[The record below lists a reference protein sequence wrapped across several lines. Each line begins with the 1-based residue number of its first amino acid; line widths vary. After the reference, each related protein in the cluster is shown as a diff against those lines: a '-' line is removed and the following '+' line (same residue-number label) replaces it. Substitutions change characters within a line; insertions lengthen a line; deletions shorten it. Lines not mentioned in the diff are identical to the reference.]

1 MVSQRDQN
9 MAMSP
14 LSLRHPDSLHESVHE
29 SDAADTRRKLDTF
42 LVDNQELETLNAR
55 LASFNLFRVL
65 RIERAEIR
73 HSNVLAWLLTPGETH
88 GLGAHFLR
96 RFLSRLLMENEDAPV
111 QLTPSQV
118 ELMSFDDVE
127 VYREWKHID
136 ILVRSQAAGWCL
148 LIENK
153 ISGRESRGQLLKC
166 KEAVEKELA
175 PRHLIPV
182 YLTLGGHEPSDE
194 GKEAG
199 YISLSHVAVLDLC
212 ERMFDQHRS
221 RIPSD
226 AATFLGHYLTT
237 LRRLTMQD
245 AELIDLCKT
254 IYRRHRE
261 AIDLIVEYGASSQ
274 VIDACEERLRGLVE
288 CEFVKNAG
296 QMLWFLPDEMG
307 KLERELQLRS
317 DWRFLPR
324 HVPVMCWYA
333 YHKKPGK
340 LQAVM
345 EVGPVADGELRKRL
359 LTAIKDAGFPISEK
373 RAFAEGAKFTRIVS
387 EIRKLRATDDGEPDD
402 DPEYIKKMAESL
414 WEKLWGEGSK
424 ITEVLRTFDWG
435 SGNDR
440 A

>member
-1 MVSQRDQN
+1 MDPVQAQ
-9 MAMSP
+9 
-14 LSLRHPDSLHESVHE
+14 
-29 SDAADTRRKLDTF
+29 RKLDGF
-42 LVDNQELETLNAR
+42 LVDNQDLEALNAR

-65 RIERAEIR
+65 RIEKAEIR

-96 RFLSRLLMENEDAPV
+96 RFLSRLLMENEDTPV

-136 ILVRSQAAGWCL
+136 ILVRSQGAGWCL

-153 ISGRESRGQLLKC
+153 IGSRESKGQLLKC
-166 KEAVEKELA
+166 KDAVQKELA

-182 YLTLGGHEPSDE
+182 YLTLEGEEPSDE

-221 RIPSD
+221 RIPRD
-226 AATFLGHYLTT
+226 ATAFLAHYLTT

-254 IYRRHRE
+254 IYRKHRE

-296 QMLWFLPDEMG
+296 RMLWFLPDEMG
-307 KLERELQLRS
+307 KLEPELQLRS

-333 YHKKPGK
+333 YHKKPPK
-340 LQAVM
+340 LQAVL
-345 EVGPVADGELRKRL
+345 EVGPVADGELRRRFL
-359 LTAIKDAGFPISEK
+359 RAIKDSGFSFREE
-373 RAFAEGAKFTRIVS
+373 AFKEGAKFTRIVS
-387 EIRKLRATDDGEPDD
+387 KNQKLRLTEDDEPDD
-402 DPEYIKKMAESL
+402 DPEYIKKTTESL
-414 WEKLWGEGSK
+414 WEELWAKGSK
-424 ITEVLRTFDWG
+424 ITEVLKTFDWG
-435 SGNDR
+435 GAGAR
-440 A
+440 V